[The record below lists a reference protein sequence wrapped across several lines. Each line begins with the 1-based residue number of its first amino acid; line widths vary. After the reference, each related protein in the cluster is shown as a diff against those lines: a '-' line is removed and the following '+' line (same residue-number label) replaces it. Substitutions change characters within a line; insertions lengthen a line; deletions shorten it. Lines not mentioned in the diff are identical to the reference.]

1 MKPAVLSL
9 LLLLS
14 ACSDLTVARN
24 YRTYALTWSCLSPEG
39 CERTEDV
46 ELIDRAEIIN
56 GGDFVDFSS
65 TQDWI
70 FREDGQMV
78 PSDMLP
84 ADCYWLLGLALFTY
98 ELEPSRFCRTSGGFD
113 LEVSIP
119 NRDPMTYSKWLVE
132 GREIDP

>member
-1 MKPAVLSL
+1 MKPAVLC

-39 CERTEDV
+39 CERTDDV

-56 GGDFVDFSS
+56 GDNFVDFLSS
-65 TQDWI
+65 RDRN
-70 FREDGQMV
+70 FFEDAQMV

-84 ADCYWLLGLALFTY
+84 AECFWLHGLALFTY
-98 ELEPSRFCRTSGGFD
+98 ELEPSQFCRTSGGFE

-119 NRDPMTYSKWLVE
+119 NRDSMTYSKWLVD